1 MSTGRDDDFP
11 KLRILDLVPIQASG
25 RQMVALRDPLGLSEQ
40 TVVVDDRTFFLL
52 RFFDGT
58 HSKLD
63 IKTEYARRFGGL
75 LFGDKLDALIEKL
88 DIALLLDNDRFRST
102 KDDMERSFTKS
113 PSRPAFLAG
122 KSYPADQEELKT
134 MLDGFLDEAGGDK
147 AGKGTLRAVV
157 APHIDIRRGGRTFAA
172 AYREVMKS
180 EANTFVILGVDHKG
194 MEGMFCATR
203 KPFETPLGTAE
214 TDGDAL
220 AALERGCGEGL
231 FAHQSAH
238 RMEHSI
244 EFQVVFLKHIFP
256 DRPIRIVPVLCGSF
270 EAAIFQ
276 GKSPKEDPVLKPF
289 TRALREIVKD
299 RGDSLVVIAGAD
311 LSHVGR
317 RFGDPNPVSL
327 PSLEAQDR
335 STLKRAESIDAQ
347 AFYKDIARDGNR
359 RGICGLPAIY
369 TLLATT
375 DATDAVL
382 LEYAQ
387 WPERETGSVVT
398 GASMAFCR

>member
-1 MSTGRDDDFP
+1 VNEDFP
-11 KLRILDLVPIQASG
+11 KLRPLDLVPIQASG

-40 TVVVDDRTFFLL
+40 TVVVDDQTFFLL
-52 RFFDGT
+52 RFFDGA

-88 DIALLLDNDRFRST
+88 DTALLLDNERFRST
-102 KDDMERSFTKS
+102 RDDIERSFAES

-122 KSYPADQEELKT
+122 KSYPTDPDDLKT
-134 MLDGFLDEAGGDK
+134 MLKGFFDEAGGGK
-147 AGKGTLRAVV
+147 ERKGTLRAVV
-157 APHIDIRRGGRTFAA
+157 APHIDIRRGGRTFAV
-172 AYREVMKS
+172 AYREIERS
-180 EANTFVILGVDHKG
+180 DADTFVVLGVDHQG

-203 KPFETPLGTAE
+203 KPFETPLGTVE

-220 AALERGCGEGL
+220 DALEKGCGKDF
-231 FAHQSAH
+231 FAHESAH

-244 EFQVVFLKHIFP
+244 EFQAVFLRYVFP
-256 DRPIRIVPVLCGSF
+256 ERSIRIVPVLCGGF
-270 EAAIFQ
+270 EAAILA
-276 GKSPKEDPVLKPF
+276 GKSPKEDPALKPF
-289 TRALREIVKD
+289 TRALRDIVRD
-299 RGDSLVVIAGAD
+299 RSDSLVVIAGAD
-311 LSHVGR
+311 LSHMGR

-347 AFYKDIARDGNR
+347 AFYKDIAKDGNR
-359 RGICGLPAIY
+359 RAVCGLPAIY

-375 DATDAVL
+375 DATEGVL

-387 WPERETGSVVT
+387 WPEKETGSVVT
-398 GASMAFCR
+398 GAGMAFYRTS